1 MTLLGP
7 GDGRLPGEGVDLHP
21 ENLTPL
27 VGLRLTPKV
36 IDPVGWSEVR
46 PFLVAWV
53 TAGAAYIELDGAKM
67 PPAQVA
73 EVADVRDLYGTRLVF
88 VDEELAADALSVLR
102 PAKAA
107 GEL

>member
-1 MTLLGP
+1 MSILGP
-7 GDGRLPGEGVDLHP
+7 LQPGDGVDLHP
-21 ENLTPL
+21 ENLAPL

-36 IDPVGWSEVR
+36 IDRAGWLEVR

-53 TAGAAYIELDGAKM
+53 TAGAAYIELDGAVM

-73 EVADVRDLYGTRLVF
+73 AVGDVADLYGTRLVF
-88 VDEELAADALSVLR
+88 VDQDLAGDALSVLR
-102 PAKAA
+102 PAKEA